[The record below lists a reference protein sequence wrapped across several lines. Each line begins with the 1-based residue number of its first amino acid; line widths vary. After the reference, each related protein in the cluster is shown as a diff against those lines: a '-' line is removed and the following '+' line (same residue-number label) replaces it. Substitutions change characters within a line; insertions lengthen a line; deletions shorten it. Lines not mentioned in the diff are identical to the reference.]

1 MATLT
6 LNIKNQTLSVQ
17 CDFDRI
23 VENSINYLNY
33 KIESSSDW
41 AGYTTQVIV
50 TCQSGTYRIPGEKIP
65 NYVLLSPGFSIGVIG
80 IISSDGFDNDGNPI
94 KPIDCR
100 ITTNPVFIQVH
111 PSCAMEAIKAPSR
124 EELALEWAEAIEE
137 SIKELQEIAGLSE
150 SAKGIYKRLEKV
162 EEEVE
167 SVNNTLDEHT
177 TNISENASE
186 IQTNKDNI
194 EKNASDII
202 KNAEEIGNHT
212 KTLIEQSQNIENN
225 STAIQEINNTR
236 LAVQVKNNILYI
248 DYFKNIEQKE
258 G

>member
-1 MATLT
+1 MAKLY
-6 LNIKNQTLSVQ
+6 LDIKNQTLTVR
-17 CDFDRI
+17 CDIDRI
-23 VENSINYLNY
+23 VENSVNYLEYEINTT
-33 KIESSSDW
+33 SDW
-41 AGYTTQVIV
+41 AGYTAQVIV

-80 IISSDGFDNDGNPI
+80 IISSNGFDNDGNPI
-94 KPIDCR
+94 KPIDYR

-111 PSCAMEAIKAPSR
+111 PSCAMEVIKAPSR

-162 EEEVE
+162 EDEVE
-167 SVNNTLDEHT
+167 SVNNTLGEHT
-177 TNISENASE
+177 TNISKNTTE
-186 IQTNKDNI
+186 IQTNKENI
-194 EKNASDII
+194 EAH
-202 KNAEEIGNHT
+202 E
-212 KTLIEQSQNIENN
+212 KTLTEQSQNIENN

-248 DYFKNIEQKE
+248 DYFKNIKEKE

>member
-1 MATLT
+1 MAKLI
-6 LNIKNQTLSVQ
+6 LDIKNQTLTVR
-17 CDFDRI
+17 CDIDRI
-23 VENSINYLNY
+23 VENSVNYLEY
-33 KIESSSDW
+33 EIKPSSDW

-80 IISSDGFDNDGNPI
+80 IISSNGFDNDGNPI
-94 KPIDCR
+94 KPIDYR

-162 EEEVE
+162 EDEVE
-167 SVNNTLDEHT
+167 SVNNTLGEHT
-177 TNISENASE
+177 TNISKNATE
-186 IQTNKDNI
+186 IQTNKENI
-194 EKNASDII
+194 EAH
-202 KNAEEIGNHT
+202 E
-212 KTLIEQSQNIENN
+212 KTLTEQSQNIENN

-248 DYFKNIEQKE
+248 DYFKNIKEKE